1 MPCRRQDQADYLSRS
16 SCLSVLKVTGLTTE
30 LPAEGRWL
38 GVLKDVSF
46 NIGARETLALVGES
60 GSGKSMM
67 ALSIMRLLP
76 PLARISGRI
85 RLAGR
90 DLLDLPETEMER
102 LRGRDM
108 AMIFQ
113 EPMSSL
119 NPVVTIG
126 VQIGETLRRHHG
138 LSSRAAQAEALR
150 LLERVRIPAA
160 RSRLGEYPHQL
171 SGGMLQRIMIAIALA
186 GKPKLL
192 IADEPTTALDVTIQA
207 QILRLIRELQDQ
219 DGMAVLFI
227 THDMGVVAEI
237 ADRMVVMRHAH
248 LVETGDATHV
258 FAQPREPYTRA
269 LLAAVPQLGSMQGQ
283 HKPAPF
289 PLVDTDTGET
299 ILSGFPDAGLEM
311 SGRKILEVKSLVTR
325 FDQRGGLLR
334 RVVARVHAVE
344 DVSFDLRAGETLALV
359 GESGCGKST
368 IGRSILRMV
377 TPKSGS
383 IMVDGTDVLTL
394 SGEPL
399 RRYRQKMQMIFQD
412 PISSLNPRLRVEDI
426 LTEPLR
432 AHGMA
437 GADAARDIARDL
449 LHRVGLDAHMLDR
462 FPHQF
467 SGGQKQR
474 LCIARVLALNPALII
489 ADEAVSALDVSIKAQ
504 IVNLMLELQASLGI
518 AFLFISHDMSV
529 VERIAHRVA
538 VMRLGEIVEIGPRE
552 AVFGQPSHSYTQRL
566 LAAVPA
572 ADPARRSRSWIT
584 DDSELPSPIRS
595 PDFIPPIRHYT
606 EVMSGHYVMAE

>member
-1 MPCRRQDQADYLSRS
+1 
-16 SCLSVLKVTGLTTE
+16 
-30 LPAEGRWL
+30 
-38 GVLKDVSF
+38 
-46 NIGARETLALVGES
+46 
-60 GSGKSMM
+60 
-67 ALSIMRLLP
+67 
-76 PLARISGRI
+76 
-85 RLAGR
+85 
-90 DLLDLPETEMER
+90 
-102 LRGRDM
+102 M

-119 NPVVTIG
+119 NPVMTIG
-126 VQIGETLRRHHG
+126 AQLGESLSRHRG
-138 LSSRAAQAEALR
+138 LSSKAASAEAIR

-160 RSRLGEYPHQL
+160 RMRLGEYPHQL
-171 SGGMLQRIMIAIALA
+171 SGGMLQRVMIAIALA

-237 ADRMVVMRHAH
+237 ADRMVVMRHAR
-248 LVETGDATHV
+248 LVETGDVADV
-258 FAQPREPYTRA
+258 FARPRRPYTRA
-269 LLAAVPQLGSMQGQ
+269 LLAAVPQLGSMRGQ
-283 HKPAPF
+283 RNPAPF
-289 PLVDTDTGET
+289 PLVDVETGET
-299 ILSGFPDAGLEM
+299 IPPAAPQATMEM
-311 SGRKILEVKSLVTR
+311 PGRKVLEVKSLITR
-325 FDQRGGLLR
+325 FDQRGGLFR
-334 RVVARVHAVE
+334 RVAARVHAVE
-344 DVSFDLRAGETLALV
+344 NVSFDLQAGETLALV

-377 TPKSGS
+377 KPKSGS
-383 IMVDGTDVLTL
+383 IMVDGTDVLAL
-394 SGEPL
+394 SGEAL
-399 RRYRQKMQMIFQD
+399 RRYRRKMQMIFQD
-412 PISSLNPRLRVEDI
+412 PMSSLNPRLRIGDI

-432 AHGMA
+432 AHGIA

-449 LHRVGLDAHMLDR
+449 LGRVGLEARMLDR

-474 LCIARVLALNPALII
+474 LCIARALALNPSLII

-552 AVFGQPSHSYTQRL
+552 AVFGQPNHPYTQRL
-566 LAAVPA
+566 LAAVPV
-572 ADPARRSRSWIT
+572 ADPARRSQKRIT
-584 DDSELPSPIRS
+584 DDSELPSPIRA
-595 PDFIPPIRHYT
+595 PDFIPPVRHYREIT
-606 EVMSGHYVMAE
+606 PGHHVLAEELN

>member
-1 MPCRRQDQADYLSRS
+1 M
-16 SCLSVLKVTGLTTE
+16 SVLDIAGLTTE

-38 GVLKDVSF
+38 SVLRDVSF
-46 NIGARETLALVGES
+46 RIAARETLALVGES
-60 GSGKSMM
+60 GSGKSMT

-76 PLARISGRI
+76 PLARVSGRI

-90 DLLDLPETEMER
+90 DLLELREPAMEK

-119 NPVVTIG
+119 NPVMTIG
-126 VQIGETLRRHHG
+126 AQLGESLMRHRD
-138 LSSRAAQAEALR
+138 LSSKAAHAEAIR

-160 RSRLGEYPHQL
+160 QIRLREYPHQL
-171 SGGMLQRIMIAIALA
+171 SGGMLQRVMIAIALA
-186 GKPKLL
+186 GRPKLL

-207 QILRLIRELQDQ
+207 QILRLIRELQDE

-237 ADRMVVMRHAH
+237 ADRMVVMRNAR
-248 LVETGDATHV
+248 LIETGEVTHV
-258 FAQPREPYTRA
+258 FARPSQPYTRT
-269 LLAAVPQLGSMQGQ
+269 LLAAVPQLGSMRGQ
-283 HKPAPF
+283 HSPLPF
-289 PLVDTDTGET
+289 PLVNADTGKT
-299 ILSGFPDAGLEM
+299 IPPVVPQAIREM
-311 SGRKILEVKSLVTR
+311 SRHKVLEIKSLVTR
-325 FDQRGGLLR
+325 FDQRGGVLR
-334 RVVARVHAVE
+334 RVTARVHAVE
-344 DVSFDLRAGETLALV
+344 NVSFDLHAGETLALV

-377 TPKSGS
+377 QPKSGS
-383 IMVDGTDVLTL
+383 IIVDGTDVVTL

-412 PISSLNPRLRVEDI
+412 PMSSLNPRLRVGDI

-432 AHGMA
+432 AHRIA
-437 GADAARDIARDL
+437 EADAARDIARDL
-449 LHRVGLDAHMLDR
+449 LHRVGLDAGMLDR

-474 LCIARVLALNPALII
+474 LCIARALALNPALII

-504 IVNLMLELQASLGI
+504 IVNLLLELQASLGL

-552 AVFGQPSHSYTQRL
+552 AVFGEPSHPYTQRL
-566 LAAVPA
+566 LAAVPV
-572 ADPARRSRSWIT
+572 ADPARRLHKKLT
-584 DDSELPSPIRS
+584 DDGELPSPIRL
-595 PDFIPPIRHYT
+595 PDFIPPLRHYR
-606 EVMSGHYVMAE
+606 EVMSGHYVMVD

>member
-1 MPCRRQDQADYLSRS
+1 M
-16 SCLSVLKVTGLTTE
+16 SVIDVAGLTTE

-38 GVLKDVSF
+38 AVLNDISF
-46 NIGARETLALVGES
+46 SIAARETLALVGES
-60 GSGKSMM
+60 GSGKSMT
-67 ALSIMRLLP
+67 ALSTMRLLP
-76 PLARISGRI
+76 PLARVSGRI

-90 DLLDLPETEMER
+90 DLLDLPEAEMEK

-108 AMIFQ
+108 AMIHQ

-119 NPVVTIG
+119 NPVMTIG
-126 VQIGETLRRHHG
+126 AQLGESLSRHRG
-138 LSSRAAQAEALR
+138 LSSKAASAEAIR

-160 RSRLGEYPHQL
+160 RMRLGEYPHQL
-171 SGGMLQRIMIAIALA
+171 SGGMLQRVMIAIALA

-207 QILRLIRELQDQ
+207 QILRLIRELQDE

-237 ADRMVVMRHAH
+237 ADRMVVMRHAR
-248 LVETGDATHV
+248 LIETGDVADV
-258 FAQPREPYTRA
+258 FARPRKPYTRA
-269 LLAAVPQLGSMQGQ
+269 LLAAVPHIGSMRGQ
-283 HKPAPF
+283 RNPAPF
-289 PLVDTDTGET
+289 PLVDVETGET
-299 ILSGFPDAGLEM
+299 IPPGAPQATMEM
-311 SGRKILEVKSLVTR
+311 PGRKVLEVKSLITR
-325 FDQRGGLLR
+325 FDQRGGLFR
-334 RVVARVHAVE
+334 RIAARVHAVE
-344 DVSFDLRAGETLALV
+344 NVSFDLQAGETLALV

-377 TPKSGS
+377 KPKSGS
-383 IMVDGTDVLTL
+383 VMVDGTDVLAL
-394 SGEPL
+394 SGETL

-412 PISSLNPRLRVEDI
+412 PMSSLNPRLRVGDI

-432 AHGMA
+432 AHGIA
-437 GADAARDIARDL
+437 GADAARDTARDL
-449 LHRVGLDAHMLDR
+449 LGRVGLEARMLDR

-474 LCIARVLALNPALII
+474 LCIARALALNPSLII

-552 AVFGQPSHSYTQRL
+552 AVFGQPSHPYTQRL
-566 LAAVPA
+566 LAAVPV
-572 ADPARRSRSWIT
+572 ADPARRSQKRIT
-584 DDSELPSPIRS
+584 DDSELPSPMRT
-595 PDFIPPIRHYT
+595 PDFIPPVRHYREIT
-606 EVMSGHYVMAE
+606 PGHHVLAKELN

>member
-1 MPCRRQDQADYLSRS
+1 
-16 SCLSVLKVTGLTTE
+16 LSVLDVAGLTTE

-38 GVLKDVSF
+38 AVLSDISF
-46 NIGARETLALVGES
+46 SIAARETLALVGES
-60 GSGKSMM
+60 GSGKSMT

-76 PLARISGRI
+76 PLARVSGLI

-90 DLLDLPETEMER
+90 DLLDLPETEMEK

-119 NPVVTIG
+119 NPVMTIG
-126 VQIGETLRRHHG
+126 AQLGESLSRHRG
-138 LSSRAAQAEALR
+138 LSSKAASAEAIR

-160 RSRLGEYPHQL
+160 RMRLGEYPHQL
-171 SGGMLQRIMIAIALA
+171 SGGMLQRVMIAIALA

-207 QILRLIRELQDQ
+207 QILRLIRELQDE

-237 ADRMVVMRHAH
+237 ADRMVVMRHAR
-248 LVETGDATHV
+248 LVETGDVADV
-258 FAQPREPYTRA
+258 FARPRRPYTRA
-269 LLAAVPQLGSMQGQ
+269 LLAAVPQLGSMRGQ
-283 HKPAPF
+283 RNPAPF
-289 PLVDTDTGET
+289 PLVDVETGET
-299 ILSGFPDAGLEM
+299 IPPAAPQATMEM
-311 SGRKILEVKSLVTR
+311 PGRKVLEVKSLITR
-325 FDQRGGLLR
+325 FDQRGGLFR
-334 RVVARVHAVE
+334 RVAARVHAVE
-344 DVSFDLRAGETLALV
+344 NVSFDLHAGETLALV

-368 IGRSILRMV
+368 IGRSILHMV
-377 TPKSGS
+377 KPKSGS
-383 IMVDGTDVLTL
+383 IMVDGTDVLAL
-394 SGEPL
+394 SGEAL

-412 PISSLNPRLRVEDI
+412 PMSSLNPRLRVGDI

-432 AHGMA
+432 AHGIA
-437 GADAARDIARDL
+437 SADAAQDIARDL
-449 LHRVGLDAHMLDR
+449 LGRVGLEARMLDR

-474 LCIARVLALNPALII
+474 LCIARALALNPSLII

-518 AFLFISHDMSV
+518 GFLFISHDMSV

-552 AVFGQPSHSYTQRL
+552 AVFGQPSHPYTQRL
-566 LAAVPA
+566 LAAVPV
-572 ADPARRSRSWIT
+572 ADPARRSQKRIT
-584 DDSELPSPIRS
+584 DDSELPSPIRA
-595 PDFIPPIRHYT
+595 PDFIPPVRHYREIT
-606 EVMSGHYVMAE
+606 PGHHVLAEELN

>member
-1 MPCRRQDQADYLSRS
+1 M
-16 SCLSVLKVTGLTTE
+16 SVLEVTSLTTD
-30 LPAEGRWL
+30 LRAEGRWL

-46 NIGARETLALVGES
+46 SIATRETLALVGES
-60 GSGKSMM
+60 GSGKSMT

-76 PLARISGRI
+76 PLAQVSGRI

-90 DLLDLPETEMER
+90 DLLDLPDTEMEQ

-119 NPVVTIG
+119 NPVMTIG
-126 VQIGETLRRHHG
+126 AQLGESLKRHRG
-138 LSSRAAQAEALR
+138 LSSRAAHGEAIR
-150 LLERVRIPAA
+150 LLDRVRIPAA
-160 RSRLGEYPHQL
+160 RMRLDEYPHQL

-207 QILRLIRELQDQ
+207 QILRLIRELQDE

-237 ADRMVVMRHAH
+237 ADRMVVMRQAR
-248 LVETGDATHV
+248 LVEAGNV
-258 FAQPREPYTRA
+258 SRIFAKPQEPYTRA
-269 LLAAVPQLGSMQGQ
+269 LLAAVPKLGAMRGQ
-283 HKPAPF
+283 PAPAPF
-289 PLVDTDTGET
+289 PLVDIDTGQMIPAVMPEAKMKK
-299 ILSGFPDAGLEM
+299 PE
-311 SGRKILEVKSLVTR
+311 RKVLEVKSLVAR
-325 FDQRGGLLR
+325 FDQRGGILR
-334 RVVARVHAVE
+334 RVAARVHAVE
-344 DVSFDLRAGETLALV
+344 GVSFDLHAGETLALV

-377 TPKSGS
+377 APKSGS
-383 IMVDGTDVLTL
+383 IIVDGTDVLTL
-394 SGEPL
+394 SGEAL

-412 PISSLNPRLRVEDI
+412 PMSSLNPRLRVEDI

-432 AHGMA
+432 AHGIA
-437 GADAARDIARDL
+437 GADAARDIACDL
-449 LHRVGLDAHMLDR
+449 LQRVGLDASMLDR

-474 LCIARVLALNPALII
+474 LCIARALALNPSLII

-504 IVNLMLELQASLGI
+504 IVNLMLELQTSLGV

-552 AVFGQPSHSYTQRL
+552 AVFGRPSHPYTQRL
-566 LAAVPA
+566 LAAVPV
-572 ADPARRSRSWIT
+572 ADPAQRSRKRRA

-595 PDFIPPIRHYT
+595 PDFVPPLRHYR

>member
-1 MPCRRQDQADYLSRS
+1 
-16 SCLSVLKVTGLTTE
+16 LSVLEVTGLTVE

-46 NIGARETLALVGES
+46 TIAARETLALVGES
-60 GSGKSMM
+60 GSGKSMT

-76 PLARISGRI
+76 PLARVSGRI
-85 RLAGR
+85 TLAGR
-90 DLLDLPETEMER
+90 DLLDQPETEMEK
-102 LRGRDM
+102 LRGRDV

-119 NPVVTIG
+119 NPVMTIG
-126 VQIGETLRRHHG
+126 AQLGESLVRHRG
-138 LSSRAAQAEALR
+138 LSSRAALGEAIH
-150 LLERVRIPAA
+150 LLDRVRIPAA
-160 RSRLGEYPHQL
+160 RMRLDEYPHQL

-207 QILRLIRELQDQ
+207 QILRLIRELQDE

-237 ADRMVVMRHAH
+237 ADRMVVMRNAR
-248 LVETGDATHV
+248 LVETGDVFRV
-258 FAQPREPYTRA
+258 FAEPREAYTRA
-269 LLAAVPQLGSMQGQ
+269 LLAAVPQLGSMRGQ
-283 HKPAPF
+283 LAPAPF
-289 PLVDTDTGET
+289 PLVDIETGET
-299 ILSGFPDAGLEM
+299 IPAAMPATKMEM
-311 SGRKILEVKSLVTR
+311 PGRKVLEVKSLVTR
-325 FDQRGGLLR
+325 FDQRSGVLR
-334 RVVARVHAVE
+334 RVAARVHAVE
-344 DVSFDLRAGETLALV
+344 DVSFDLCAGETLALV

-383 IMVDGTDVLTL
+383 IMVDGTDILAL
-394 SGEPL
+394 SGGAL

-412 PISSLNPRLRVEDI
+412 PISSLNPRLRVGDI

-432 AHGMA
+432 AHGIA
-437 GADAARDIARDL
+437 GAHAARDIARDL
-449 LHRVGLDAHMLDR
+449 LQRVGLDGRMLDR

-474 LCIARVLALNPALII
+474 VCIARALALNPALII

-538 VMRLGEIVEIGPRE
+538 VMRLGEVVEIGPRE
-552 AVFGQPSHSYTQRL
+552 AVFGRPSHPYTQRL
-566 LAAVPA
+566 LAAVPV
-572 ADPARRSRSWIT
+572 ADPARRSQVRLA
-584 DDSELPSPIRS
+584 DDGELRSPIRS
-595 PDFIPPIRHYT
+595 PHFVPPLRHYR
-606 EVMSGHYVMAE
+606 EVMRGHYVMAE